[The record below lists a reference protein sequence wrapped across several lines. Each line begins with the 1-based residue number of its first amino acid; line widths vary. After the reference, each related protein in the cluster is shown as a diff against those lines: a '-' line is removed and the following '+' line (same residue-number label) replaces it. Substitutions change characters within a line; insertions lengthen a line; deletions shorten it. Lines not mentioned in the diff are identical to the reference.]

1 MRKRRDFD
9 YANYCLEKWA
19 EWSEDDN
26 GFPTRSPTAK
36 YGELKAHRSESSL
49 PTNIEPN
56 SRDIDRAILVL
67 GLMKG
72 SSSKSAE
79 YAEILKKV
87 NRSRCNDESIKQAM
101 ERLEIGK
108 GEAVYYMALDEFT
121 MRLEVLIYAPKD
133 TQTQVK
139 ALNEKIKPCITHEF

>member
-9 YANYCLEKWA
+9 YANYCLEMWA
-19 EWSEDDN
+19 EWVEDNN
-26 GFPTRSPTAK
+26 GFPNRSPTAK
-36 YGELKAHRSESSL
+36 YGELRAHKAESSL

-56 SRDIDRAILVL
+56 SRDVDRAVLVL
-67 GLMKG
+67 GLMKS

-79 YAEILKKV
+79 YAEILKKI

-121 MRLEVLIYAPKD
+121 MRLEVLIFSPKE
-133 TQTQVK
+133 
-139 ALNEKIKPCITHEF
+139 ALSKGNEINEKKMDVIEQ

>member
-9 YANYCLEKWA
+9 YANYCLEMWA
-19 EWSEDDN
+19 EWAEDNN
-26 GFPTRSPTAK
+26 GFPSRSPTAK
-36 YGELKAHRSESSL
+36 YGELRAHKAESSL

-56 SRDIDRAILVL
+56 SRDVDRAVLVL
-67 GLMKG
+67 GLMKS

-121 MRLEVLIYAPKD
+121 MRLEVLIFSPKE
-133 TQTQVK
+133 
-139 ALNEKIKPCITHEF
+139 ALSKGNEINEKKMDVIEQ